1 MDHPTRRLDGSV
13 PAPPPHCLRC
23 GGPMQVFPTATGEAF
38 FFPVRVFDPDER
50 PSGWT
55 GKRKQTAKVN
65 AHVCLDCGF
74 TEFYT
79 VHPRQLLGEHESG
92 GAEG

>member
-13 PAPPPHCLRC
+13 PTPPPHCPRC
-23 GGPMQVFPTATGEAF
+23 DGLVQVFPTATGPSPN
-38 FFPVRVFDPDER
+38 FPVRVFNPNEQT
-50 PSGWT
+50 SFWT
-55 GKRKQTAKVN
+55 ERKQTAVVT
-65 AHVCLDCGF
+65 AQVCLDCGF